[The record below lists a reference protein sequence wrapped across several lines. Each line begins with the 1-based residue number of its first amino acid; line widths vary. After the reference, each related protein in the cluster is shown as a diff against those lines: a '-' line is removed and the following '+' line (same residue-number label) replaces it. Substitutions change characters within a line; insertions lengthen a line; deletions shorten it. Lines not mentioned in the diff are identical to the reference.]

1 MKAIG
6 SPNYFSHDTVCKGSI
21 NSACRSTSAIRT
33 AMSADWANARQV
45 VLYGRNVFESIE
57 VKAMNALLDA
67 ISAGAKVTC
76 IDPRVTITAA
86 KSNRYFMIRPG
97 TDLAFNYGR
106 HMR

>member
-67 ISAGAKVTC
+67 ISAAQ
-76 IDPRVTITAA
+76 
-86 KSNRYFMIRPG
+86 KSHVSTLGSPSPPPNPIG
-97 TDLAFNYGR
+97 IS
-106 HMR
+106 